1 MTVRHRVSAGRKQGM
16 RVGYSSVMA
25 EQYHRDVM
33 GKYAP
38 RYAQKPD
45 SNQPEIVAGLEKMG
59 CSVYD
64 AHRVGEIPD
73 IIVGYR
79 GWNTL
84 MEIKILGAKLK
95 QSQKDWHRDWRG
107 HSCVVHSLEEAIEVV
122 LANV

>member
-1 MTVRHRVSAGRKQGM
+1 MVMDSRQGSTDKTNCCGRN
-16 RVGYSSVMA
+16 
-25 EQYHRDVM
+25 VM

-45 SNQPEIVAGLEKMG
+45 SNQPEIVAGLEKIG

-79 GWNTL
+79 QCTML
-84 MEIKILGAKLK
+84 LEIKIPGGTL
-95 QSQKDWHRDWRG
+95 SPTQKDWHRDWRG
-107 HSCVVHSLEEAIEVV
+107 HRAVVHSLEEAIAEVLDHV
-122 LANV
+122 KNYRIR